1 MRWNSVKKTARWA
14 VFRNSPEGFSLRGLV
29 ARSAARNPLQATIE
43 YCRSGDC
50 LACFG
55 LKPVLMNG
63 LLFETARS
71 CVAGSSFGCCISFGL
86 RGAIVYSLCSR
97 ANPPFCSGSSP
108 SFDECFHS
116 HFSCHKKPK
125 WGLIAASFRK
135 KIVCLDVTLKAV
147 VLKTPGQTNSG
158 VLCLLQDF
166 LRGRFVAAPRGPM
179 VAYFD
184 KMSCNRCNEAPSC
197 GFLSSVDSCRLLSG
211 AIRR

>member
-14 VFRNSPEGFSLRGLV
+14 VFGNSPEGFSLRGLV
-29 ARSAARNPLQATIE
+29 ARSADRNPLQATIE
-43 YCRSGDC
+43 CCRPGDC

-55 LKPVLMNG
+55 LEPVLTNG

-86 RGAIVYSLCSR
+86 RGAIGLLALLAGKSALLGLARFHRSMSVSILISPVIKSRNGASLR
-97 ANPPFCSGSSP
+97 PRFG
-108 SFDECFHS
+108 
-116 HFSCHKKPK
+116 
-125 WGLIAASFRK
+125 

-158 VLCLLQDF
+158 VLCLLQEPSP
-166 LRGRFVAAPRGPM
+166 GRFVAAPRGPM

-184 KMSCNRCNEAPSC
+184 KMSCNRCNGAPSC
-197 GFLSSVDSCRLLSG
+197 SFLPSVDSCRLLSG